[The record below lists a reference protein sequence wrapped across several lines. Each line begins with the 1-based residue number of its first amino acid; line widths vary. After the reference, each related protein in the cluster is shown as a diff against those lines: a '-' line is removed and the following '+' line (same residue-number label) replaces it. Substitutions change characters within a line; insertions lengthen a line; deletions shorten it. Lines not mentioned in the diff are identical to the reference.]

1 MENPTAKPKRN
12 YETYFKA
19 YYETHKEIINKRRS
33 TGKPRG
39 RPRKVVA
46 SAGYESSSS
55 SDSSKVQN
63 VQWKT
68 ETV

>member
-39 RPRKVVA
+39 RPRKTVA
-46 SAGYESSSS
+46 EGYDSSSS
-55 SDSSKVQN
+55 SDSSKVQ
-63 VQWKT
+63 WKT
-68 ETV
+68 EVV